1 MGCKSI
7 TGLVLDHQSKIRIA
21 EIATKK
27 KLFKALSVSLIGGT
41 LMNILNGRNKAE
53 VIGNIKSTDFQALS
67 SALAGVHLI
76 EKRVLMDIADREVAT
91 RIPSKNRLFWE
102 NISYGCK
109 N

>member
-7 TGLVLDHQSKIRIA
+7 TGLVLDFQSKRRLA

-27 KLFKALSVSLIGGT
+27 KLFKALSVSMLGGT
-41 LMNILNGRNKAE
+41 LMNILNGRNKADF
-53 VIGNIKSTDFQALS
+53 IANIKSTDFQALS

>member
-1 MGCKSI
+1 MECNSI
-7 TGLVLDHQSKIRIA
+7 TGLVLDHQSKMRLA

-27 KLFKALSVSLIGGT
+27 KLFKALSVSMLGGT
-41 LMNILNGRNKAE
+41 LMNILNGRNKADF
-53 VIGNIKSTDFQALS
+53 IANIKSTDFESLS

-76 EKRVLMDIADREVAT
+76 EKRVLMDIADREVVR